1 MGWPNK
7 ALNYINVKMSGV
19 CKVKV
24 KRNCMKALSL
34 IEKVPPP
41 HRGVEVK
48 SSETTAQV

>member
-1 MGWPNK
+1 
-7 ALNYINVKMSGV
+7 MSGV

-24 KRNCMKALSL
+24 KRNCTKALSL

-41 HRGVEVK
+41 HHGVEVN